1 MLRIIKA
8 LTLIAVPCY
17 IMHPHFALAC
27 SYVNSGYTVNVGT
40 VVVQRDVPINSY
52 VTTQKKGPDQKAWDN
67 CTGSLSHGSY
77 GQFNIFSSL
86 TPDGKIDSRSIF
98 KTTLAGTGLAIGGS
112 GSFVSGGNG
121 CSYSYAPDDN
131 YIKDDTTIAL
141 CQNSAGLYDL
151 PMWAQPYVRVV
162 KTGNMEGGSLSGKIA
177 YLAESKHNSAMPEI
191 PVYISGSIVVIKC
204 AITTPTMTFPIGNVP
219 ASDFGTKVGFIPTKT
234 STQNLGLDCD
244 ADANINVQL
253 SGTQNPDV
261 STKSVLALNGQGD
274 AGTASGVGVQLLY
287 NGTPLEINKNIVMK
301 KSSGGQ
307 EMLPITARYYQTK
320 TAVTTGDASTSA
332 TLALTYQ

>member
-1 MLRIIKA
+1 MLRIVKV
-8 LTLIAVPCY
+8 LTLIAAPCY

-27 SYVNSGYTVNVGT
+27 SSVNSGYTVDIGT

-52 VTTQKKGPDQKAWDN
+52 VTTQKKGPNQQAWN
-67 CTGSLSHGSY
+67 KCTGSLVQGQY
-77 GQFNIFSSL
+77 DQFNIFSSL
-86 TPDGKIDSRSIF
+86 TPDGKIDSRSVF

-112 GSFVSGGNG
+112 GSFNSGSG
-121 CSYSYAPDDN
+121 CSYSYAPDNN
-131 YIKDDTTIAL
+131 YIKNDTTIAL
-141 CQNSAGLYDL
+141 CQDSSGIYN
-151 PMWAQPYVRVV
+151 MNIWAQPYVRVV
-162 KTGNMEGGSLSGKIA
+162 KTGTMDGGSLSGKIA
-177 YLAESKHNSAMPEI
+177 YLAQSGHNPAMPEI
-191 PVYISGSIVVIKC
+191 PVYISGSIVVVKC

-301 KSSGGQ
+301 KSAGGQ

>member
-1 MLRIIKA
+1 
-8 LTLIAVPCY
+8 
-17 IMHPHFALAC
+17 MHPHFALAC
-27 SYVNSGYTVNVGT
+27 SSVNSGYTVNVGT
-40 VVVQRDVPINSY
+40 VVAQRDAPINSY
-52 VTTQKKGPDQKAWDN
+52 ITAVKYGPSQQAWNN
-67 CTGSLSHGSY
+67 CTGTLSHGVY
-77 GQFNIFSSL
+77 GQFNIFASL
-86 TPDGKIDSRSIF
+86 TPDGSSVDSRSIF
-98 KTTLAGTGLAIGGS
+98 KTTLAGTGLLIGGS
-112 GSFVSGGNG
+112 GSFDGGSG
-121 CSYSYAPDDN
+121 CSYKWSGENLISNDISAD
-131 YIKDDTTIAL
+131 L
-141 CQNSAGLYDL
+141 CQNSSGLYGQNI
-151 PMWAQPYVRVV
+151 WAQPYVRIV
-162 KTGNMEGGSLSGKIA
+162 KTGTMDGGSLSGKIA
-177 YLAESKHNSAMPEI
+177 YMGDSGHNTSLPEI
-191 PVYISGSIVVIKC
+191 PVYISGSIVVVKC

-301 KSSGGQ
+301 KSAGGQ